1 MTLIFRIF
9 KNLKKLKPFVT
20 EQGRIFPRR
29 ITGLTTKQQRG
40 IKKNIKQFRS
50 FYQNIVKLILDN
62 QDNINKFI
70 RNKNTNSKTKTKTK
84 IIKINKS
91 KTKTKTRKIN
101 KKEIAVK

>member
-40 IKKNIKQFRS
+40 IKKNIKQARILS
-50 FYQNIVKLILDN
+50 FLAFSKIKL
-62 QDNINKFI
+62 
-70 RNKNTNSKTKTKTK
+70 
-84 IIKINKS
+84 
-91 KTKTKTRKIN
+91 
-101 KKEIAVK
+101 KK